1 MIDYEKMLNN
11 IVSVK
16 EKMNDGISKHILKTD
31 TIGNVIT
38 GRVLPNIKDI
48 DPETGAIPTEY
59 SYYCHFVR
67 SKIDNSNMYVN
78 CLNTLGK
85 PCPICKKSIEM
96 WKSGDESKK
105 KRSEGIRR
113 QHNFVT
119 NFYVINDVKNPA
131 NNGKVM
137 LLKYGKQLDMKIKGA
152 LEGELAEFYGKR
164 IYRLDEQGCTFMIKA
179 EKNADTKNSKNSY
192 VTYTN
197 STFLPAGPIVGMTP
211 EKMNEIM
218 DATHC
223 LSAPHQVCK
232 TPQELIDLLNK
243 HYFIND
249 VQQTSNADVETFTGN
264 TGASTGTGSSDTDSS
279 NSKKSDVASVDEA
292 TLDDMIKELG

>member
-1 MIDYEKMLNN
+1 MINYEEMLNN
-11 IVSVK
+11 IVSIK
-16 EKMNDGISKHILKTD
+16 EKTNDGITKHILKTD

-38 GRVLPNIKDI
+38 GRLIPNIKDQN
-48 DPETGAIPTEY
+48 PETGAIPTEY
-59 SYYCHFVR
+59 SYYYHFIR

-105 KRSEGIRR
+105 ERSKSIRR
-113 QHNFVT
+113 QHSFVT

-152 LEGELAEFYGKR
+152 LEGELAQFYGKR
-164 IYRLDEQGCTFMIKA
+164 IYRLDEQGCTFMIKP
-179 EKNADTKNSKNSY
+179 EKNAEGKNSY
-192 VTYTN
+192 VTYSN
-197 STFLPAGPIVGMTP
+197 STFLPAGPIADMTP

-218 DATHC
+218 TSIHC
-223 LSAPHQVCK
+223 LSAPHQICK
-232 TPQELIDLLNK
+232 TPEELIDLMNK

-249 VQQTSNADVETFTGN
+249 VQQNSNADVAKFTGSV
-264 TGASTGTGSSDTDSS
+264 STDTPSTPSGSKVD
-279 NSKKSDVASVDEA
+279 SVDEA